1 MNGETRIGAKGH
13 KKNGQDK
20 IRAYMKDYIEDY
32 DMYSN
37 IAWFGGDDPQ
47 KQHSYE
53 FEQAAIDF
61 YMSTVVEKSE
71 EA

>member
-1 MNGETRIGAKGH
+1 
-13 KKNGQDK
+13 
-20 IRAYMKDYIEDY
+20 
-32 DMYSN
+32 MYSN
-37 IAWFGGDDPQ
+37 ISWFGGDDPQ

-61 YMSTVVEKSE
+61 YMSTVIEKSE